1 MVDFVAARHHMVD
14 SQIRTNKVTN
24 PDVIDA
30 MEEIPRE
37 RFVDKS
43 HQGIA
48 YLDEDLPIGN
58 GRFLME
64 PMILARML
72 QTLDLQS
79 GDIVLDVGVATG
91 YSSAVISRL
100 ASTVIAL
107 ESDPS
112 FASQTTLN
120 MAELGIDNV
129 VLVEGALADGY
140 PAQAPYDVIVLE
152 GAVPEVPTAITDQ
165 LADGGRLCAVIDEN
179 GTQGRAVLMVRS
191 GDVVSRRVVFDA
203 NTPSLPG
210 FEKAQGFVF

>member
-1 MVDFVAARHHMVD
+1 MVDFVAARRHMVE

-24 PDVIDA
+24 PAIIAA

-37 RFVDKS
+37 RFVDKTF
-43 HQGIA
+43 QGVA

-72 QTLDLQS
+72 QTLDLQP
-79 GDIVLDVGVATG
+79 GEIVLDVGVATG

-107 ESDPS
+107 ESDAS
-112 FASQTTLN
+112 FASQSTLN

-129 VLVEGALADGY
+129 VLVEGELASGY
-140 PAQAPYDVIVLE
+140 PAQAPYDVIVLQ
-152 GAVPEVPTAITDQ
+152 GSVPEMPTAITDQ
-165 LADGGRLCAVIDEN
+165 LADGGRLCAVIDGDN
-179 GTQGRAVLMVRS
+179 GQGRAVLMVRR
-191 GDVVSRRVVFDA
+191 GDVVSERVVFDA
-203 NTPSLPG
+203 NTPPLPG
-210 FEKAQGFVF
+210 FEKAQRFVF

>member
-1 MVDFVAARHHMVD
+1 MVDFIAARHHMVE

-24 PDVIDA
+24 PAIIAA

-37 RFVDKS
+37 RFVDAS
-43 HQGIA
+43 HQGTA

-72 QTLDLQS
+72 QTLDLQP
-79 GDIVLDVGVATG
+79 GDIVLDIGVATG

-129 VLVEGALADGY
+129 VLVEGDLPAGY

-152 GAVPEVPTAITDQ
+152 GAVPEMPTAITDQ
-165 LADGGRLCAVIDEN
+165 LADGGRLCAVID
-179 GTQGRAVLMVRS
+179 GDGAQGRAVLMIRN
-191 GDVVSRRVVFDA
+191 GDVVSRRVIFDA
-203 NTPSLPG
+203 NTPPLPG
-210 FEKAQGFVF
+210 FETAQGFVF

>member
-1 MVDFVAARHHMVD
+1 MVDFVAARHHMVE

-37 RFVDKS
+37 RFVEKS

-72 QTLDLQS
+72 QTLDLQP

-129 VLVEGALADGY
+129 VLVEGPLAAGY

-165 LADGGRLCAVIDEN
+165 LAEGGRLCAVIDDDE
-179 GTQGRAVLMVRS
+179 TQGRTVLMVRS
-191 GDVVSRRVVFDA
+191 GDLVSRRVIFDA

-210 FEKAQGFVF
+210 FEKSQGFVF